1 MSTNQSAMLERSLSA
16 DTTYDGLKFKAD
28 RITLQ
33 QSPNYFSI
41 DARQGIGQKTKTI
54 NFVVNSDLVSGRYR
68 LGVGPKIE
76 HGSGTAYFFSPI
88 LGGEGGQLTFYA
100 FVGFL
105 TITVDEQNNSLHGH
119 FEWESAAIPEHGVP
133 EKTYVKDG
141 ELFIPDLR

>member
-1 MSTNQSAMLERSLSA
+1 MSTNQSAKLGRSLSA
-16 DTTYDGLKFKAD
+16 YTTYENLKFEAD
-28 RITLQ
+28 RITLL

-41 DARQGIGQKTKTI
+41 DARQGIAQKTKSI

-88 LGGEGGQLTFYA
+88 IGGEGGQLTFCA

-119 FEWESAAIPEHGVP
+119 FEWESAALPEYGVP

-141 ELFIPDLR
+141 ELFIPDIR